1 MSTIALAMMGLNTIV
16 SAVNYDYDELG
27 RLVAERNDQ
36 GRNVRYAYDLEDRLV
51 QTTDSQNRVS
61 RYSYDPLGRL
71 LVQTDANGGTTRF
84 AYDKGDRLASVTDP
98 RGLVTTYQTDG
109 FGQLWTQNSP
119 DTGRTD
125 HEYDAAGQRIATVL
139 NDGSTVGYG
148 YDGLGRLTSQN
159 AEGQQQTYTYD
170 NCVNGKGRLC
180 AHSAPGASARFT
192 YNAAGQLVSRTDQ
205 LSQANTLSEGT
216 VSYTYDSI
224 GRNSTVTYPDGTLA
238 KYVYNSRG
246 FPQSMTLTKGT
257 VTQQIVGSSVY
268 SALGARQR
276 MPFGNGLVRSYAFD
290 QGGRLEAQAVRNQQ
304 TTALSRTSYRYNG
317 DNEIIKINDDVTS
330 NLSQV
335 LGYDALGRLST
346 LTRAGIAY
354 TLSHDA
360 GGNYTAL
367 NAKTEA
373 TRYVIDASSNRML
386 QFINQDGTRT
396 YQYDALG
403 NRISETSGS
412 RISTFTY
419 GPFNRMIQS
428 NVGGQ
433 RTDYLLNAQGQRVG
447 KSSASSTSRYFY
459 AGQNQLLAEQTG
471 NTWTNYLWFGGE
483 LVGIDRKGSVNF
495 VHNDHLGRPEYAT
508 NKAQQVV
515 WKAYNYAYGR
525 SVLKDDIG
533 GLNIGFPGQYYDS
546 ESGLWYNGFRDYDAS
561 AGRYV
566 QSDPIGLA
574 GGINTY
580 AYVEG
585 NPISMIDP
593 LGLIGYLCQKG
604 NNVGIS
610 IPINFQGANSA
621 QISQATRA
629 IESAW
634 SGKIGAY
641 NVKTTVKSIP
651 VWHTATT
658 NGIAIRSGTRE
669 SYVQMPW
676 ANEGVWYMPGQWGD
690 ATLAHE
696 AGHLLGLADYG
707 TGIMGRDLSV
717 PVSEQN
723 IQDLL
728 DPSNEAIIR
737 VCQCSN

>member
-125 HEYDAAGQRIATVL
+125 HEYNAAGQRIATVL

-257 VTQQIVGSSVY
+257 VTQQIIGSSVY

-276 MPFGNGLVRSYAFD
+276 MPFGNGLARSYAFD

-580 AYVEG
+580 AYVGGNPISRTDPLGLEVSVCSQPAFGIEG
-585 NPISMIDP
+585 NPIDHQWIRTDTVEAGMGGTRGNVPGNESGDMPGDPVQVTDHRNRHKQPGASCEKVDNVDEAKVNAQLKIGRP
-593 LGLIGYLCQKG
+593 LGRWGPTNQCQSFAARTLW
-604 NNVGIS
+604 NASTVDR
-610 IPINFQGANSA
+610 
-621 QISQATRA
+621 QA
-629 IESAW
+629 
-634 SGKIGAY
+634 
-641 NVKTTVKSIP
+641 
-651 VWHTATT
+651 
-658 NGIAIRSGTRE
+658 
-669 SYVQMPW
+669 
-676 ANEGVWYMPGQWGD
+676 
-690 ATLAHE
+690 
-696 AGHLLGLADYG
+696 
-707 TGIMGRDLSV
+707 
-717 PVSEQN
+717 EQN
-723 IQDLL
+723 QRLL
-728 DPSNEAIIR
+728 NSLVPGLR
-737 VCQCSN
+737 

>member
-98 RGLVTTYQTDG
+98 RGLITTYQTDG
-109 FGQLWTQNSP
+109 FGQLWTQTSP

-125 HEYDAAGQRIATVL
+125 HEYNAAGQRIATVL

-257 VTQQIVGSSVY
+257 VTQQIIGSSVY

-290 QGGRLEAQAVRNQQ
+290 QGGRLEAQAVWNQQ

-373 TRYVIDASSNRML
+373 TRYVIDAGSNWML

-483 LVGIDRKGSVNF
+483 LVGIDRNGSVNF

-508 NKAQQVV
+508 NASQQVV

-574 GGINTY
+574 GGPNTY
-580 AYVEG
+580 AYANG
-585 NPISMIDP
+585 NPVSLVDP
-593 LGLIGYLCQKG
+593 LGLEWVTIGYDYHAVS
-604 NNVGIS
+604 N
-610 IPINFQGANSA
+610 
-621 QISQATRA
+621 
-629 IESAW
+629 
-634 SGKIGAY
+634 
-641 NVKTTVKSIP
+641 
-651 VWHTATT
+651 
-658 NGIAIRSGTRE
+658 
-669 SYVQMPW
+669 
-676 ANEGVWYMPGQWGD
+676 
-690 ATLAHE
+690 
-696 AGHLLGLADYG
+696 YG
-707 TGIMGRDLSV
+707 TWWLNRLNDRVSHGMESNIPGSNPNEFLNTKRDVIQEWKIDCPEGEKKSGERRREIREGTQRRITQKFVYGPDSWAVGGYSYHWKPGV
-717 PVSEQN
+717 PNQTNMTIVELMQKSGVG
-723 IQDLL
+723 
-728 DPSNEAIIR
+728 P
-737 VCQCSN
+737 

>member
-125 HEYDAAGQRIATVL
+125 HEYNAAGQRIATVL

-192 YNAAGQLVSRTDQ
+192 YNAAGQLVSRADQ

-246 FPQSMTLTKGT
+246 FPQSMTLTKGS
-257 VTQQIVGSSVY
+257 VTQQIVGPSVY

-276 MPFGNGLVRSYAFD
+276 MPFSNGLARSYAFD

-483 LVGIDRKGSVNF
+483 LVGIDRNGSVNF

-508 NKAQQVV
+508 NASQQVV

-580 AYVEG
+580 AYVGGNPISRTDPLGLEVSVCSQPAFGIEG
-585 NPISMIDP
+585 NPIDHQWIRTDTVEAGMGGTRGNVPGNESGDMPGDPVQVTDHRNRHKQPGASCEKVDNVDEAKVNAQLKIGRP
-593 LGLIGYLCQKG
+593 LGRWGPTNQCQSFAARTLW
-604 NNVGIS
+604 NASTVDR
-610 IPINFQGANSA
+610 
-621 QISQATRA
+621 QA
-629 IESAW
+629 
-634 SGKIGAY
+634 
-641 NVKTTVKSIP
+641 
-651 VWHTATT
+651 
-658 NGIAIRSGTRE
+658 
-669 SYVQMPW
+669 
-676 ANEGVWYMPGQWGD
+676 
-690 ATLAHE
+690 
-696 AGHLLGLADYG
+696 
-707 TGIMGRDLSV
+707 
-717 PVSEQN
+717 EQN
-723 IQDLL
+723 QRLL
-728 DPSNEAIIR
+728 NSLVPGLR
-737 VCQCSN
+737 

>member
-125 HEYDAAGQRIATVL
+125 HEYNAAGQRIATVL

-257 VTQQIVGSSVY
+257 VTQQIIGSSVY

-276 MPFGNGLVRSYAFD
+276 MPFGNGLARSYAFD

-483 LVGIDRKGSVNF
+483 LVGIDRNGSVNF

-580 AYVEG
+580 AYVGGNPISRTDPLGLEVSVCSQPAFGIEG
-585 NPISMIDP
+585 NPIDHQWIRTDTVEAGMGGTRGNVPGNESGDMPGDPVQVTDHRNRHKQPGASCEKVDNVDEAKVNAQLKIGRP
-593 LGLIGYLCQKG
+593 LGRWGPTNQCQSFAARTLW
-604 NNVGIS
+604 NASTVDR
-610 IPINFQGANSA
+610 
-621 QISQATRA
+621 QA
-629 IESAW
+629 
-634 SGKIGAY
+634 
-641 NVKTTVKSIP
+641 
-651 VWHTATT
+651 
-658 NGIAIRSGTRE
+658 
-669 SYVQMPW
+669 
-676 ANEGVWYMPGQWGD
+676 
-690 ATLAHE
+690 
-696 AGHLLGLADYG
+696 
-707 TGIMGRDLSV
+707 
-717 PVSEQN
+717 EQN
-723 IQDLL
+723 QRLL
-728 DPSNEAIIR
+728 NSLVPGLR
-737 VCQCSN
+737 

>member
-16 SAVNYDYDELG
+16 SAVNYDCDELG

-125 HEYDAAGQRIATVL
+125 HEYNAAGQRIATVL

-246 FPQSMTLTKGT
+246 FPQSMTLTKGS

-276 MPFGNGLVRSYAFD
+276 MPFGNGLARSYAFD

-508 NKAQQVV
+508 NTSQQVV

-574 GGINTY
+574 GGMNTY
-580 AYVEG
+580 AYAEG
-585 NPISMIDP
+585 NPISGFDP
-593 LGLIGYLCQKG
+593 LGLCKTDYLGAVLGVADMVAGAGALAAGGADAIIASIAGSEDGGLIGLS
-604 NNVGIS
+604 V
-610 IPINFQGANSA
+610 AA
-621 QISQATRA
+621 
-629 IESAW
+629 
-634 SGKIGAY
+634 
-641 NVKTTVKSIP
+641 
-651 VWHTATT
+651 
-658 NGIAIRSGTRE
+658 
-669 SYVQMPW
+669 
-676 ANEGVWYMPGQWGD
+676 
-690 ATLAHE
+690 
-696 AGHLLGLADYG
+696 LGLATFHDGANNLATAFDGKQRTPALEKVGGAVLGAHGAQIGRYASDFNSV
-707 TGIMGRDLSV
+707 TGLTKGIRNMLRGNAKLSDANEV
-717 PVSEQN
+717 AKGIKDNVT
-723 IQDLL
+723 
-728 DPSNEAIIR
+728 DPASP
-737 VCQCSN
+737 CDCGK